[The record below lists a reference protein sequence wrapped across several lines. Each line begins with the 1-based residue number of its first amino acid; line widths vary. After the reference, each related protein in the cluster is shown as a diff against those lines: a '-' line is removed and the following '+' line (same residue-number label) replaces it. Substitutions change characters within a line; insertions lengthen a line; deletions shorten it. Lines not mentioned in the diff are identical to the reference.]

1 MQKWTSKDY
10 LRYFAPAIAVTLIG
24 FVVAY
29 QFADPAPPRRITI
42 ATGLK
47 EGAYYSFGSE
57 YAKLLAQDG
66 VVLNVRET
74 SGSLENLQLVS
85 NPDSGIDI
93 AFIQGG
99 VSLSKP
105 TDNLL
110 CLASLY
116 YEPLWVFYRA
126 GLPVRYISDLRGMR
140 LAVGREGS
148 GTRQLS
154 VQLLALNGVTA
165 ENSRFL
171 PMAADEST
179 ELLTNGEVDALFVV
193 VSHRAEAI
201 QRLLTTPG
209 IELLDFRRGDAY
221 TKRFRYLSLLVI
233 PEGVIDFVKNI
244 PAQDIH
250 ILAPTTQLV
259 VRNNFHPALTDIILT
274 AAEEIHGQGG
284 LFEKRNEFPAPKF
297 LDFPLSSDADGFYKS
312 GPPFLRRFLPFW
324 LANFLIRMKI
334 MLLPLL
340 ALFIPL
346 VKLLPPFYRWRVRS
360 RIFRWYDQLA
370 KLDQELL
377 ADGSDRRLGE
387 LVARLNWIEGQ
398 VTRISVPLGYS
409 KDLYDMRVH
418 IDLLRR
424 KLAEAGLVTS
434 CSEAA
439 RISQTPATPGEK
451 PS

>member
-1 MQKWTSKDY
+1 
-10 LRYFAPAIAVTLIG
+10 
-24 FVVAY
+24 
-29 QFADPAPPRRITI
+29 
-42 ATGLK
+42 
-47 EGAYYSFGSE
+47 
-57 YAKLLAQDG
+57 
-66 VVLNVRET
+66 
-74 SGSLENLQLVS
+74 
-85 NPDSGIDI
+85 
-93 AFIQGG
+93 
-99 VSLSKP
+99 
-105 TDNLL
+105 
-110 CLASLY
+110 
-116 YEPLWVFYRA
+116 
-126 GLPVRYISDLRGMR
+126 
-140 LAVGREGS
+140 
-148 GTRQLS
+148 
-154 VQLLALNGVTA
+154 
-165 ENSRFL
+165 
-171 PMAADEST
+171 
-179 ELLTNGEVDALFVV
+179 
-193 VSHRAEAI
+193 
-201 QRLLTTPG
+201 
-209 IELLDFRRGDAY
+209 
-221 TKRFRYLSLLVI
+221 
-233 PEGVIDFVKNI
+233 
-244 PAQDIH
+244 
-250 ILAPTTQLV
+250 
-259 VRNNFHPALTDIILT
+259 
-274 AAEEIHGQGG
+274 
-284 LFEKRNEFPAPKF
+284 
-297 LDFPLSSDADGFYKS
+297 
-312 GPPFLRRFLPFW
+312 LRRFLPFW